1 MDPEALL
8 DHAVFQLTP
17 TRTRCD
23 LVIFNGG
30 VSEKIASGLVGP
42 FVSHLKYAKDQL
54 PKGGYSIRLSPPA
67 NVDASWFTKS
77 TFQRFVRF
85 VSTPEVLERFPGLE
99 KEILQIE
106 SSVQSNENAI
116 NHEVEGKE
124 GASSTVNG
132 FNKNSPKVKNETE
145 GTDGADGQEENSKIR
160 LQRLMETRK
169 ALLRKEQ
176 AMAYARALAAGFEL
190 ENIDDLLY
198 FADAFGASRLREA
211 CTAFK
216 DLCKKKH
223 GDGLWMDELAA
234 MQAAYAQLDQ
244 PYMVTPGIV
253 LASDGTNGLDQSND
267 SISSS
272 ENINSGAAASDQI
285 QQNSATNAN
294 VQMQM
299 PWPNQI
305 PPYMFNFQK
314 QMQNMPPY
322 QAYPFPGMPPYYNMG
337 WPPNMDEHGRNQRTY
352 SKKKKKSPNRE
363 ADEED
368 EEEEELTESEPENET
383 DTRRSQSNKKKQP
396 KSSSKT
402 VVIKNINYITS
413 DKRNGEEDGSSDA
426 EDDDSVEDETD
437 EDSLKQVHDIIGS
450 IQKHHQKSN
459 SSKKKKRSGQKGSS
473 RLEVVENNGDSD
485 KMKEVKGNDNW
496 ENFQNLLMRD
506 DDPPNMI
513 QNHQSVVQNDFESGK
528 SRSFD
533 LASEKLNTKRN
544 MGMDSLV
551 MSERNEVNEGRGVE
565 DFANG
570 ESLRPSMKMRAS
582 GDDSMHFT
590 QRGSENFSREGYI
603 PDSSTIKHG
612 KGEDWFVANHS
623 GTSEIDPISGRNMF
637 EGNFTSP
644 SNANAEKGEKVVPID
659 DSFMVTTRNSVD
671 DHFDSQWKTDI
682 SMVSGIVDSSQT
694 ETPNKL
700 DTRNSLEPDDLCAVF
715 ARDSTIGPVGA
726 SWSSEMDYGVEISF
740 VEPNQKPSVP
750 ETVVPA
756 QPENGNSP
764 NPKKQTRTKTSP
776 GSLSKTKSDFLSR
789 NRTPIPTRKPIT
801 PKSKLERE
809 EEDRKRMEEQL
820 LERQRRIAER
830 TATSGVAK
838 KLPVVGSKVSPNKP
852 GQLKKT
858 STN

>member
-8 DHAVFQLTP
+8 EHAVFQLTP

-30 VSEKIASGLVGP
+30 ISEKIASGLVGP

-54 PKGGYSIRLSPPA
+54 PKGGYSIRLTPPT

-85 VSTPEVLERFPGLE
+85 VSTPEVLERFVGLE

-106 SSVQSNENAI
+106 SSAVQSKSIENGI
-116 NHEVEGKE
+116 NHEVEGNL
-124 GASSTVNG
+124 STVNG
-132 FNKNSPKVKNETE
+132 FSKHSPNASKVKNETE
-145 GTDGADGQEENSKIR
+145 GTDGAVVGQEENSKIR

-198 FADAFGASRLREA
+198 FADAFGASRLRDA
-211 CTAFK
+211 CTEFK

-234 MQAAYAQLDQ
+234 MQAAYAQLEQ

-253 LASDGTNGLDQSND
+253 LTSDGNNGLDQSTD

-272 ENINSGAAASDQI
+272 ENNTNGTAAPDQI
-285 QQNSATNAN
+285 PATTNTN

-314 QMQNMPPY
+314 QMQNMSPY

-337 WPPNMDEHGRNQRTY
+337 WPPNMDEHHRT
-352 SKKKKKSPNRE
+352 SSKKKKKKSPNRE
-363 ADEED
+363 ADD
-368 EEEEELTESEPENET
+368 EEEEELTESEQESES
-383 DTRRSQSNKKKQP
+383 DTRRSQSNKKKQQ
-396 KSSSKT
+396 KSSKT

-413 DKRNGEEDGSSDA
+413 DKRNGEEDGSSDD
-426 EDDDSVEDETD
+426 EDDDSVEDEMD

-459 SSKKKKRSGQKGSS
+459 SNKKKRSGQKGSS
-473 RLEVVENNGDSD
+473 RQEVENNDGSD
-485 KMKEVKGNDNW
+485 KAIKEVKGNDNW

-506 DDPPNMI
+506 DDPPSDMVE
-513 QNHQSVVQNDFESGK
+513 NHQSVQNDFESGN

-544 MGMDSLV
+544 FGMDSFDV
-551 MSERNEVNEGRGVE
+551 SERNVVNEGRGME

-570 ESLRPSMKMRAS
+570 ENFRPIRLS
-582 GDDSMHFT
+582 GDDSMLLS
-590 QRGSENFSREGYI
+590 QRVSGSGNITREGYI
-603 PDSSTIKHG
+603 PESSTIKHG
-612 KGEDWFVANHS
+612 KAEDWFVANHS
-623 GTSEIDPISGRNMF
+623 GTYETNGISTGNMF
-637 EGNFTSP
+637 EGNFP
-644 SNANAEKGEKVVPID
+644 SQTAANMEKVEKVVPID
-659 DSFMVTTRNSVD
+659 DSFMVTTRTSVD

-682 SMVSGIVDSSQT
+682 SMVSGILNSSQT
-694 ETPNKL
+694 EVPNKL
-700 DTRNSLEPDDLCAVF
+700 DNRNSLEPDDLCAVF
-715 ARDSTIGPVGA
+715 ARDSAIGE

-740 VEPNQKPSVP
+740 VEPIQKPAIVETIVP
-750 ETVVPA
+750 VQVEA
-756 QPENGNSP
+756 PENGNSP
-764 NPKKQTRTKTSP
+764 IPKKQTRTKTSP
-776 GSLSKTKSDFLSR
+776 VSKIKSDFLSR
-789 NRTPIPTRKPIT
+789 NKTPVAVRKPIT
-801 PKSKLERE
+801 PKSKLEKE
-809 EEDRKRMEEQL
+809 EEARKRMEEQMI
-820 LERQRRIAER
+820 ERQKRIAER
-830 TATSGVAK
+830 TAASGAAK
-838 KLPVVGSKVSPNKP
+838 KLPLVGSKVSPSKP
-852 GQLKKT
+852 GQLKNTTTK
-858 STN
+858 